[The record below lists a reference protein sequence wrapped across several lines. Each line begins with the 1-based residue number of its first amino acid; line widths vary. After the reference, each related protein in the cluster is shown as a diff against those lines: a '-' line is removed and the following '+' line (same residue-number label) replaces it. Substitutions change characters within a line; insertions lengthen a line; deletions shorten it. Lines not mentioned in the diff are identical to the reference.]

1 MASPPTDPA
10 REGPRYGEFR
20 FCPRCGARFEPADFH
35 AAEHLF
41 LCPSCDFDFYQNP
54 VPSAVVALRHPV
66 DPFSVLML
74 RRRTRP
80 GVGLWCVPGGFIRY
94 GEPPEAAAAR
104 EAREEAGIEAV
115 IGPVL
120 RAGLVD
126 YLYRGRRL
134 CILEVAY
141 LGHPAGP
148 LPATIG
154 GTEEASEVAFRPAE
168 EFLANPALLA
178 FPEQAEV
185 LRAFGASAGES
196 RAG

>member
-20 FCPRCGARFEPADFH
+20 FCPRCGTGFGPADFH

-66 DPFSVLML
+66 DPLAVLML

-80 GVGLWCVPGGFIRY
+80 GIGLWCLPGGFIRY
-94 GEPPEAAAAR
+94 GEAPEAAAAR

-115 IGPVL
+115 VGPVL

-141 LGHPAGP
+141 LAHPAGP

-154 GTEEASEVAFRPAE
+154 GTEEASEVAFRPVE

-178 FPEQAEV
+178 FAEQAEV
-185 LRAFGASAGES
+185 LRALKSAAGKT